1 MKNGR
6 VEAQGKLD
14 DLLESCEEMRRIW
27 FGNEEAV

>member
-27 FGNEEAV
+27 FSNEEAV